1 MLNGIH
7 IGILTIFIGLYGLTN
22 NRNAVKILMSLT
34 VTNAGVILLF
44 ISIAYIPGGTA
55 PIVGA
60 GEEMVDPL
68 PHTFMLTSIVV
79 SLATTALGLALILY
93 LYKEYETLDV
103 SKMRREI
110 DD

>member
-1 MLNGIH
+1 MNGIH
-7 IGILTIFIGLYGLTN
+7 IGLLTIFLGLYGLTN

-34 VTNAGVILLF
+34 VVNSGVILLF
-44 ISIAYIPGGTA
+44 VSVAYAPGGSV
-55 PIVGA
+55 PIIGR
-60 GEEMVDPL
+60 GGKMVDPL

-93 LYKEYETLDV
+93 LYKEYGTLDV
-103 SKMRREI
+103 SKMWEDI